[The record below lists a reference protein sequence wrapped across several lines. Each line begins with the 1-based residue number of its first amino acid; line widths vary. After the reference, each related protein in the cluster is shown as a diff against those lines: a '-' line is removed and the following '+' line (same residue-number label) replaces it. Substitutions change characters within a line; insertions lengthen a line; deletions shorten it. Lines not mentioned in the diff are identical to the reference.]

1 MAADCAAKLRSLR
14 DAAEI
19 DRIDTKSFCRLPPPP
34 TYLRHMA
41 SKSNCQATQI
51 FFPLFSRSSLQI
63 PKIRVRIGE
72 WDFSTTGE
80 SHAHVERKVTRKVV
94 HPKYNFFTYEN
105 DLALVRLEKKVPFQ
119 PNIVP
124 ICLPGNDDLLI
135 GKSKPHLRSVQFL
148 RIPASRFQLIRAN
161 KF

>member
-1 MAADCAAKLRSLR
+1 M
-14 DAAEI
+14 
-19 DRIDTKSFCRLPPPP
+19 
-34 TYLRHMA
+34 
-41 SKSNCQATQI
+41 
-51 FFPLFSRSSLQI
+51 QI

-105 DLALVRLEKKVPFQ
+105 DLALVRLEKKAPFQ

-124 ICLPGNDDLLI
+124 ICLPGHADSFLAAEGRPRSPLAHRPAPRCAHHCLPMP
-135 GKSKPHLRSVQFL
+135 SLRSTS
-148 RIPASRFQLIRAN
+148 PAGRFFTHCAR
-161 KF
+161 KVFDMGSS

>member
-1 MAADCAAKLRSLR
+1 M
-14 DAAEI
+14 
-19 DRIDTKSFCRLPPPP
+19 PP
-34 TYLRHMA
+34 TYLRHLA
-41 SKSNCQATQI
+41 SVDMTKSNSLSTSNYFL
-51 FFPLFSRSSLQI
+51 FFLRSSLQI

-80 SHAHVERKVTRKVV
+80 SHAHVERKVTKKVV

-135 GKSKPHLRSVQFL
+135 GK
-148 RIPASRFQLIRAN
+148 
-161 KF
+161 

>member
-1 MAADCAAKLRSLR
+1 METESAKITPVPSL
-14 DAAEI
+14 
-19 DRIDTKSFCRLPPPP
+19 L
-34 TYLRHMA
+34 
-41 SKSNCQATQI
+41 
-51 FFPLFSRSSLQI
+51 SSLQI

-135 GKSKPHLRSVQFL
+135 GKSLLLSL
-148 RIPASRFQLIRAN
+148 
-161 KF
+161 

>member
-1 MAADCAAKLRSLR
+1 M
-14 DAAEI
+14 
-19 DRIDTKSFCRLPPPP
+19 
-34 TYLRHMA
+34 
-41 SKSNCQATQI
+41 
-51 FFPLFSRSSLQI
+51 QI

-135 GKSKPHLRSVQFL
+135 GKSPLDLCGSFVQICIGRSTMGL
-148 RIPASRFQLIRAN
+148 PSS
-161 KF
+161 

>member
-1 MAADCAAKLRSLR
+1 M
-14 DAAEI
+14 
-19 DRIDTKSFCRLPPPP
+19 
-34 TYLRHMA
+34 
-41 SKSNCQATQI
+41 
-51 FFPLFSRSSLQI
+51 QI

-80 SHAHVERKVTRKVV
+80 SHAHIERKVTRKVV

-135 GKSKPHLRSVQFL
+135 GKSSFNDKFNLMCREDDFS
-148 RIPASRFQLIRAN
+148 N
-161 KF
+161 KFSMKKVKLHEAFIECFESLINTFGAKMMNPLEVLGLKNCLSWDITHFQKQVTKNC

>member
-1 MAADCAAKLRSLR
+1 M
-14 DAAEI
+14 
-19 DRIDTKSFCRLPPPP
+19 
-34 TYLRHMA
+34 
-41 SKSNCQATQI
+41 
-51 FFPLFSRSSLQI
+51 QI

-135 GKSKPHLRSVQFL
+135 GKSLLDLGGSFVQICSGGSNKGVSQPRS
-148 RIPASRFQLIRAN
+148 
-161 KF
+161 